1 MNVSVQTFSPPVMR
15 SSLPISE
22 DLVFEIFSRLPSK
35 AIARCR
41 CISKLLASMLVRQ
54 DFTESFL
61 TKSCARP
68 QLLFAFQYDSEVV
81 FFSSPQ
87 PENPE
92 ENSYV
97 VAPSQLACFPSS
109 HRLFYTN
116 TPTGGFFCYVVER
129 IFEGMKDSEYVPVIC
144 NPSTGQSLN
153 LPTLKSSKRFGV
165 ESYLGYDPVSKE
177 FKVLSME
184 TSFVSGQYISV
195 KHQVL
200 TLGTEKL
207 SWRMVECCIPHNS
220 SRKWICISGVLY
232 YTARAGNWSSMVVC
246 FDLNSE
252 KFTFVNFM
260 KASGKEMHGST
271 TLINNNG
278 KLGLLMSEDTSSD
291 YICGASKS
299 LELWVLRDA
308 GKNEWSEH
316 VYVLPPSW
324 EDVVSE
330 YMRISGM
337 VGTNEIV
344 LAPLFQNVPPYVIY
358 YNVERKTIRKVG
370 IQVMEGLQVKR
381 FYTFVNYVEDVKFL

>member
-15 SSLPISE
+15 SSLPIPE

-41 CISKLLASMLVRQ
+41 CISKLLASMLVRL

-68 QLLFAFQYDSEVV
+68 QLLFAFQDDSEVV

-144 NPSTGQSLN
+144 NPSTGLSLN

-207 SWRMVECCIPHNS
+207 SWRMVECCIPPNS
-220 SRKWICISGVLY
+220 SPTEGY
-232 YTARAGNWSSMVVC
+232 WSSMVVC

-271 TLINNNG
+271 TLINYNG
-278 KLGLLMSEDTSSD
+278 KLGLPMSEDTSSD
-291 YICGASKS
+291 YICEASKS

-308 GKNEWSEH
+308 GKNEWSKH

-324 EDVVSE
+324 KDVVSE

-337 VGTNEIV
+337 VGPNEIV

-370 IQVMEGLQVKR
+370 IQVMEALQGKR

>member
-15 SSLPISE
+15 SSLPIPE

-41 CISKLLASMLVRQ
+41 CISKLLGSMLVRQ

-68 QLLFAFQYDSEVV
+68 QLLFAFQDDSEVV

-92 ENSYV
+92 DNSYV
-97 VAPSQLACFPSS
+97 VAPI
-109 HRLFYTN
+109 
-116 TPTGGFFCYVVER
+116 ER
-129 IFEGMKDSEYVPVIC
+129 FFEGMKDSEYVPVIC

-153 LPTLKSSKRFGV
+153 LPTLKTSERV

-177 FKVLSME
+177 LKVLSME
-184 TSFVSGQYISV
+184 TSFVSGEWISV
-195 KHQVL
+195 KHHVL
-200 TLGTEKL
+200 TLGTKKL
-207 SWRMVECCIPHNS
+207 TWRLVECCIPHRS
-220 SRKWICISGVLY
+220 SSKWICISGVLY
-232 YTARAGNWSSMVVC
+232 YTATEGYWSSMVVC

-271 TLINNNG
+271 TLINYNG
-278 KLGLLMSEDTSSD
+278 KLGLLMSEDTT
-291 YICGASKS
+291 SKS

-308 GKNEWSEH
+308 GKNEWSKH

-324 EDVVSE
+324 KDVVSE

-344 LAPLFQNVPPYVIY
+344 LAPLFQNVPLYVVY
-358 YNVERKTIRKVG
+358 YNVERNTITKVG
-370 IQVMEGLQVKR
+370 IQVMEALQGKI
-381 FYTFVNYVEDVKFL
+381 FHTFVNYVENVKLL

>member
-1 MNVSVQTFSPPVMR
+1 MNVSVLTISPPVMG
-15 SSLPISE
+15 SSLPIPD

-41 CISKLLASMLVRQ
+41 CVSKLLASMLRSHY
-54 DFTESFL
+54 FTELFL

-68 QLLFAFQYDSEVV
+68 QLLFAFEDDSEVV

-97 VAPSQLACFPSS
+97 LAANQLARIPSS
-109 HRLFYTN
+109 YGLSA
-116 TPTGGFFCYVVER
+116 PTSGFFCYKVEQT
-129 IFEGMKDSEYVPVIC
+129 FEGMKVPEFVPVIC
-144 NPSTGQSLN
+144 NPSTGQSLT
-153 LPTLKSSKRFGV
+153 LPRLKPTMRQGAHSH
-165 ESYLGYDPVSKE
+165 LGYDPVSKE

-184 TSFVSGQYISV
+184 TSFVSGEWISL

-207 SWRMVECCIPHNS
+207 SWRLVECSIPHCPS
-220 SRKWICISGVLY
+220 TKWICINGVLY
-232 YTARAGNWSSMVVC
+232 YTATAGYWSSMVVC
-246 FDLNSE
+246 FDFKSE
-252 KFTFVNFM
+252 KFSFVNFM
-260 KASGKEMHGST
+260 EASGKEMHGST
-271 TLINNNG
+271 TLINYNG
-278 KLGLLMSEDTSSD
+278 KLGLLMSEDTGYD

-324 EDVVSE
+324 EDVVSA
-330 YMRISGM
+330 MSISGM

-344 LAPLFQNVPPYVIY
+344 LAPLFRNVPPYVIY
-358 YNVERKTIRKVG
+358 YNVERKTITKVG
-370 IQVMEGLQVKR
+370 IQVMEALQGKR
-381 FYTFVNYVEDVKFL
+381 FYTFLNYVEDVKFL

>member
-15 SSLPISE
+15 SSLPIPE

-68 QLLFAFQYDSEVV
+68 QLLFAFQDDSEVV

-92 ENSYV
+92 DNSYV

-109 HRLFYTN
+109 HRLFYNN

-129 IFEGMKDSEYVPVIC
+129 FFEGMKDSEYVPVIC

-153 LPTLKSSKRFGV
+153 LPTLKTSERV

-177 FKVLSME
+177 LKVLSME
-184 TSFVSGQYISV
+184 TSFVSGEWISV

-200 TLGTEKL
+200 TLGTKKL
-207 SWRMVECCIPHNS
+207 TWRLVECCIPHRS
-220 SRKWICISGVLY
+220 SSKWICISGVLY
-232 YTARAGNWSSMVVC
+232 YTATEGYWSSMVVC

-271 TLINNNG
+271 TLINYNG

-291 YICGASKS
+291 YIWGASKS

-308 GKNEWSEH
+308 GKNEWSKH

-324 EDVVSE
+324 KDVVSE
-330 YMRISGM
+330 YLRISGM

-344 LAPLFQNVPPYVIY
+344 LAPLFQNVPLYVVY
-358 YNVERKTIRKVG
+358 YNVERNTITKVG
-370 IQVMEGLQVKR
+370 IQVMEALQGKI
-381 FYTFVNYVEDVKFL
+381 FHTFVNYVENVKLL

>member
-1 MNVSVQTFSPPVMR
+1 MR
-15 SSLPISE
+15 SSLPIPE
-22 DLVFEIFSRLPSK
+22 DLVLEVAVKGHSEMSLHIQALG
-35 AIARCR
+35 
-41 CISKLLASMLVRQ
+41 
-54 DFTESFL
+54 
-61 TKSCARP
+61 
-68 QLLFAFQYDSEVV
+68 LLFAFQDDSEVV

-97 VAPSQLACFPSS
+97 VAPI
-109 HRLFYTN
+109 
-116 TPTGGFFCYVVER
+116 ER

-184 TSFVSGQYISV
+184 TSFVSGQYLSV

-232 YTARAGNWSSMVVC
+232 YTATEGYWSSMVVC

-252 KFTFVNFM
+252 KFTFENFM

-271 TLINNNG
+271 TLINYNG

-299 LELWVLRDA
+299 LKLWVLRDA

-316 VYVLPPSW
+316 VY
-324 EDVVSE
+324 
-330 YMRISGM
+330 
-337 VGTNEIV
+337 T
-344 LAPLFQNVPPYVIY
+344 Y
-358 YNVERKTIRKVG
+358 YRLLGR
-370 IQVMEGLQVKR
+370 M
-381 FYTFVNYVEDVKFL
+381 